1 MLAQLLQ
8 RKRSAAVIGHCCGLC
23 GSSRHG
29 QPYLTNFTNPPAI
42 SISIS
47 HAGEWTAVA
56 VNTSTIGIDIER
68 CETDIDGL
76 AEFTLDPADV
86 GSLADPLS
94 AAQSLTILQR
104 WVMKEAVVK
113 AGSVGLS
120 VELADVA
127 LHRLAA
133 HRWLASSPQLQSRY
147 VVEQLDLVAPLIGAV
162 ATLHVTDQD
171 GGVRSLSHSFNN
183 GTAESPQRSAV
194 RATKSEVL
202 TILCR

>member
-8 RKRSAAVIGHCCGLC
+8 RKRSEIVIGHCCKLC
-23 GSSRHG
+23 GSFRHG

-42 SISIS
+42 SIS
-47 HAGEWTAVA
+47 HAGQWTVVA
-56 VNTSTIGIDIER
+56 VNASAIGVDIER
-68 CETDIDGL
+68 CETDINGL
-76 AEFTLDPADV
+76 VEFTLDPADV
-86 GSLADPLS
+86 GSLADPPS
-94 AAQSLTILQR
+94 AAQSLAILQR

-113 AGSVGLS
+113 AASVGLS

-133 HRWLASSPQLQSRY
+133 HRWLASSPQLRSRY

-171 GGVRSLSHSFNN
+171 GGVRAH
-183 GTAESPQRSAV
+183 
-194 RATKSEVL
+194 
-202 TILCR
+202 